1 MGDRLGGVS
10 SVPDGR
16 GGNGLLDVV
25 GLGHH
30 GSGHG
35 LPHDG
40 LALDGD
46 WDGDVVRSIN
56 MDGSGDLD
64 DLLGVEGSV
73 IGSVVWL
80 LDEDGVL
87 DLVDLLLDLD
97 DGSVD
102 SLGSLQDGG
111 DGDGKVRGGGL
122 EDPGGVAGDKAGLAK
137 VHLLGH
143 HGGGL
148 VHGGH
153 TLGLG
158 GGGEGSRGGGRHI
171 VDGVGH
177 HGAGGVVVGTSGGRS
192 HGVGGGSHGVGG
204 DPVAGGGGHPGDG
217 VGQLGPGTGAG
228 QDEGECDKRLHAD
241 GDFPLSC

>member
-10 SVPDGR
+10 SVTDGR

-46 WDGDVVRSIN
+46 WDGDVVRRIN

-80 LDEDGVL
+80 VDEDRVL
-87 DLVDLLLDLD
+87 HLVDLLLDGD

-102 SLGSLQDGG
+102 SLSSPEDGG
-111 DGDGKVRGGGL
+111 DGDGKVRGGWL
-122 EDPGGVAGDKAGLAK
+122 DDPGGVAGDVVGLAE
-137 VHLLGH
+137 VDLLGDDRGGLVDGGDSLALMDGGVRSRGRGSDVVDWVRH
-143 HGGGL
+143 HSSGRVVLGTIGGDSSGGGGTSVGHGGG
-148 VHGGH
+148 HQGG
-153 TLGLG
+153 G
-158 GGGEGSRGGGRHI
+158 GGGES
-171 VDGVGH
+171 
-177 HGAGGVVVGTSGGRS
+177 
-192 HGVGGGSHGVGG
+192 
-204 DPVAGGGGHPGDG
+204 
-217 VGQLGPGTGAG
+217 
-228 QDEGECDKRLHAD
+228 
-241 GDFPLSC
+241 